1 VEHQLEIAADRALPP
16 LPSHLAQEVQEAPKK
31 PKLSMK
37 MLHELILELHRENR
51 KLAERLEA
59 LEDRLS
65 EQSAARR
72 EAAATTEM
80 PELSL
85 LPESGADN
93 PKPEWTS
100 VAVTSLALGH
110 RFDAP
115 KPILPPRSERHPAQK
130 KTFWSL
136 FQPKVRTR
144 EIED

>member
-1 VEHQLEIAADRALPP
+1 VEHQLEIAADRPLPP
-16 LPSHLAQEVQEAPKK
+16 LPSDHAQEVREAPKK

-37 MLHELILELHRENR
+37 VLHELILELHRENR
-51 KLAERLEA
+51 NLAERLDA
-59 LEDRLS
+59 LENRLA
-65 EQSAARR
+65 EQSFARR

-100 VAVTSLALGH
+100 VAVTSLAIGH
-110 RFDAP
+110 RFEAP

-130 KTFWSL
+130 KPFWSL
-136 FQPKVRTR
+136 FQPKIRTR
-144 EIED
+144 EE